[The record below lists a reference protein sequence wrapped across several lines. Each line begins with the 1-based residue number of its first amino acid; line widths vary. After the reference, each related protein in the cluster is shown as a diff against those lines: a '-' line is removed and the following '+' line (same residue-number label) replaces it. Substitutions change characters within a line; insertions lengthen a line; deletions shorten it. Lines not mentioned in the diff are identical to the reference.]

1 MTLRKNTINMT
12 EGPILK
18 SIVLFA
24 FPLLVANLLQLLYNA
39 ADLVVVS
46 RFAGSHAMGAVGAS
60 ASVTSMLVGSS
71 IGISVGANVVVARC
85 FGAKDKEG
93 IQKAVHTSVAL
104 GGILGI
110 IILVVALVF
119 CKTILSLMD
128 TPKEIFDGAVLYTRI
143 FYLGVPGQ
151 LIYNFC
157 AAVLRAMGD
166 TKRPMYI
173 LGITGIVNVVLNLI
187 FVICFNM
194 DVAGVAI
201 ATITSQYL
209 SAIAAFRLLLKE
221 GQEFK
226 VIPRQIRI
234 YKKELIEIL
243 KIGIPNTISSS
254 LISFSNLL
262 VSSAVNSFGA
272 NATVGYA
279 ASTNIE
285 SFVYMGMNAI
295 SQASLTAV
303 SQNYGAKN
311 QKRLFKCM
319 RRCIY
324 LTAGIGI
331 VLGGIS
337 AIFGKELLAI
347 YITDNPKAIDFG
359 YIRILITG
367 IPYFVAGIMEIFSQ
381 TVRGLGYST
390 TATVNSIWTLVGLRI
405 VWINFVLPNHHTPV
419 VLFSCWV
426 VSWILSIAAHSITI
440 AIIKK
445 KAMER
450 MYAQ

>member
-1 MTLRKNTINMT
+1 MNYIT
-12 EGPILK
+12 EYN
-18 SIVLFA
+18 
-24 FPLLVANLLQLLYNA
+24 NLIQSGKI
-39 ADLVVVS
+39 VVS
-46 RFAGSHAMGAVGAS
+46 RRVKQDA
-60 ASVTSMLVGSS
+60 
-71 IGISVGANVVVARC
+71 
-85 FGAKDKEG
+85 
-93 IQKAVHTSVAL
+93 
-104 GGILGI
+104 
-110 IILVVALVF
+110 
-119 CKTILSLMD
+119 
-128 TPKEIFDGAVLYTRI
+128 
-143 FYLGVPGQ
+143 
-151 LIYNFC
+151 
-157 AAVLRAMGD
+157 
-166 TKRPMYI
+166 
-173 LGITGIVNVVLNLI
+173 
-187 FVICFNM
+187 
-194 DVAGVAI
+194 
-201 ATITSQYL
+201 QYL
-209 SAIAAFRLLLKE
+209 SAIIALLLLMKSE
-221 GQEFK
+221 AEFRI
-226 VIPRQIRI
+226 VPRKIRI
-234 YKKELIEIL
+234 YKNELKEIL

-311 QKRLFKCM
+311 EKRLFKCM

-367 IPYFVAGIMEIFSQ
+367 IPYFVAGIMEVLSQ

-390 TATVNSIWTLVGLRI
+390 TATVNSIWTLVGIRI
-405 VWINFVLPNHHTPV
+405 IWINFILPLNYTPT
-419 VLFSCWV
+419 VLFLCWL
-426 VSWILSIAAHSITI
+426 VSWIISITAHSITI

-445 KAMER
+445 KAMKR

>member
-18 SIVLFA
+18 NIVLFA
-24 FPLLVANLLQLLYNA
+24 YPLVLTNLLQLFYGA
-39 ADLVVVS
+39 ADLIVVS
-46 RFAGSHAMGAVGAS
+46 RFAGSNAMGSVGATGTLT
-60 ASVTSMLVGSS
+60 ALLVGSV
-71 IGISVGANVVVARC
+71 IGISVGANVVAARY
-85 FGAKDKEG
+85 FGARDKEG
-93 IQKAVHTSVAL
+93 FSRAAHTSIAL
-104 GGILGI
+104 AAILGI
-110 IILVVALVF
+110 IVLIVTMIFSKPIL
-119 CKTILSLMD
+119 KLMG
-128 TPKEIFDGAVLYTRI
+128 TPDKLFDGAVLYTRI
-143 FYLGVPGQ
+143 LYLGVPAQ
-151 LIYNFC
+151 LMYNFC
-157 AAVLRAMGD
+157 AAILRAVGD

-173 LGITGIVNVVLNLI
+173 LGATGIVNVLLNLI
-187 FVICFNM
+187 FVIVFHI
-194 DVAGVAI
+194 DVAGVAM
-201 ATITSQYL
+201 ATIASQYL
-209 SAIAAFRLLLKE
+209 SAIIALLLLMKSE
-221 GQEFK
+221 AEFRI
-226 VIPRQIRI
+226 VPRKIRI
-234 YKKELIEIL
+234 YKNELKEIL

-311 QKRLFKCM
+311 EKRLFKCM

-367 IPYFVAGIMEIFSQ
+367 IPYFVAGIMEVLSQ

-390 TATVNSIWTLVGLRI
+390 TATVNSIWTLVGIRI
-405 VWINFVLPNHHTPV
+405 IWINFILPLNYTPT
-419 VLFSCWV
+419 VLFLCWL
-426 VSWILSIAAHSITI
+426 VSWIISITAHSVTI

-445 KAMER
+445 KAMKR